1 VALQIKIYKGKKMIR
16 IRTMTITDLPLGLKL
31 KSQAGWN
38 QTEADW
44 LRFLALEAQGCFVA
58 ELDGVSVGT
67 LTTCLLGGVAW
78 IAMVLVDAKARR
90 KGVGS
95 NLLQYA
101 IDYLDDRKV
110 STIRLD
116 ATPAGRVVYE
126 KSGFI
131 PEYNVARYEGV
142 APRGCDGAS
151 VEEVGSGEFDGID
164 TAAKSPKNIAK
175 TAPALQNRGVK
186 ELLTLA
192 SIVEFDKRLTGTD
205 RGKMLNRLFQEHP
218 HNFRLITNDGELE
231 GYITFRP
238 GSNAFQIGP
247 CVAVS
252 AAGSALFSYAW
263 SRCAGEPIFIDIPVD
278 NADAVKLAESGGL
291 KVQRLFTRMYR
302 GEKVPDS
309 VQSIWASSGPEKG

>member
-1 VALQIKIYKGKKMIR
+1 MIR
-16 IRTMTITDLPLGLKL
+16 IRTMTISDLPLGLRL
-31 KSQAGWN
+31 KNQAGWN

-44 LRFLALEAQGCFVA
+44 LRFLTLEAQGCFVA
-58 ELDGVSVGT
+58 ELDGVPVGT

-78 IAMVLVDAKARR
+78 IAMVLVDVKARR

-95 NLLQYA
+95 KLLQYA
-101 IDYLDDRKV
+101 LDYLDDRKV

-116 ATPAGRVVYE
+116 ATPAGRAVYE
-126 KSGFI
+126 KLDFI
-131 PEYNVARYEGV
+131 PEYDVARYEGI
-142 APRGCDGAS
+142 APRCCDGTS
-151 VEEVGSGEFDGID
+151 VEEVGSGEFDRI
-164 TAAKSPKNIAK
+164 I
-175 TAPALQNRGVK
+175 
-186 ELLTLA
+186 
-192 SIVEFDKRLTGTD
+192 EFDKRLTGTD
-205 RGKMLNRLFQEHP
+205 RGKMLNRLFQEYP
-218 HNFRLITNDGELE
+218 HNFRLISNNGEPE

-263 SRCAGEPIFIDIPVD
+263 ARCAGEPIFLDIPVD
-278 NADAVKLAESGGL
+278 NIDAVKLAESGGL

-302 GEKVPDS
+302 GEKPRDS

>member
-1 VALQIKIYKGKKMIR
+1 MIR
-16 IRTMTITDLPLGLKL
+16 IRTMTIADLPLGLRL
-31 KSQAGWN
+31 KNQAGWN

-44 LRFLALEAQGCFVA
+44 MRFLALEAHGCFVA

-67 LTTCLLGGVAW
+67 LTTCILGEAAW
-78 IAMVLVDAKARR
+78 IAMVLVDVKARC

-95 NLLQYA
+95 KLLQYA
-101 IDYLDDRKV
+101 LDYLDDRKI

-116 ATPAGRVVYE
+116 ATPAGRAVYE
-126 KSGFI
+126 KWGFI
-131 PEYNVARYEGV
+131 PEYDVARYEGI
-142 APRGCDGAS
+142 APRGCDGTS
-151 VEEVGSGEFDGID
+151 VEKINPDEFG
-164 TAAKSPKNIAK
+164 
-175 TAPALQNRGVK
+175 R
-186 ELLTLA
+186 
-192 SIVEFDKRLTGTD
+192 IVEFDKRLTGTD

-218 HNFRLITNDGELE
+218 DNFRLISNNGEPE

-263 SRCAGEPIFIDIPVD
+263 SRCAGEPIFLDVPVD
-278 NADAVKLAESGGL
+278 NIAATKLAESGGL

-302 GEKVPDS
+302 GEKVLDS
-309 VQSIWASSGPEKG
+309 VQSILASSGPEKG

>member
-1 VALQIKIYKGKKMIR
+1 MIR
-16 IRTMTITDLPLGLKL
+16 IRTMTIADLPLGLRL
-31 KSQAGWN
+31 KNQAGWN
-38 QTEADW
+38 QTEADL

-58 ELDGVSVGT
+58 ELDGVPVGT
-67 LTTCLLGGVAW
+67 LTTCILGRVAW

-90 KGVGS
+90 QGVGS
-95 NLLQYA
+95 NLLRYA
-101 IDYLDDRKV
+101 LDYLDDRKV

-116 ATPAGRVVYE
+116 ATPAGRAVYE
-126 KSGFI
+126 KWGFI
-131 PEYNVARYEGV
+131 PEYNVARYEGIV
-142 APRGCDGAS
+142 PHGCDETS
-151 VEEVGSGEFDGID
+151 VEEVGSDEFDSID
-164 TAAKSPKNIAK
+164 ATAKSPKNVAK
-175 TAPALQNRGVK
+175 TTPTLQNRGVK
-186 ELLTLA
+186 KLLTLA

-205 RGKMLNRLFQEHP
+205 RGRMLNRLFQEHH
-218 HNFRLITNDGELE
+218 HNFRLISNNGEPE

-278 NADAVKLAESGGL
+278 NIDAVKLAESGGL

-302 GEKVPDS
+302 GEKVHDS